1 MLSQIKVNSAKDS
14 NLVHFNA
21 MLQHLNIKC
30 DLTIRET
37 YNQLQALISKQR
49 EENPKNPTPIV
60 VEMITELYINSSE
73 GGKHIDS
80 IIDYSYFPE
89 SEKNLF
95 LDFRNT
101 LAGSLIKVLKIK
113 CDDVSD
119 TMIGESLI
127 FLTGKVM
134 CDVLYQMLE
143 EFLPFPED
151 ADNIALLNYYLK
163 VIKSIQTEYSLS
175 SQVLIDNGIPTE
187 FAIPLSS
194 FEHHELLL
202 SQLQNIIKFYKQIES
217 NSLNIL
223 ELYTLIIQRLK
234 EISEIKN
241 DVYKYKLELLCIT
254 RYIELLSL
262 YENIEI
268 EGKSSEN
275 KFEDKIVQTELY
287 QALKIERAFEEKI
300 KNNGKTEELIEKD
313 NTINEQDPNTL
324 LMNSKVQTQITE
336 LQSEI
341 KEIQSDNKQKTEQIK
356 HLNEQIQNQS
366 EQIQNLNEQ
375 IQNLNEPI
383 QNQNEQIQNQN
394 EQIQKQNEPIQNQNE
409 KINSLV
415 NDNRNNQ
422 RLISQLIQK
431 LNKTIE
437 ELKNE
442 TKSRRE
448 QENNNKI
455 LKNKN
460 KMMLKVIK
468 DLNTQVDRMKV
479 DLILISKRGYLKIL
493 IKLCNAIQSNPAIRM
508 NFPTLSN
515 EKNIKLLLDIKNVF
529 NYIAHNPKVLI
540 GNTINEKTIKKMF
553 DDIKK
558 YFLFDDRIKKMELDH
573 IYNEIQTLP
582 QYDSLLLIDEHNKQ
596 KKTIISKYLE
606 EYRKNSVTLDTIPK
620 LLKSNPNPEYPIH

>member
-89 SEKNLF
+89 SERDLF

-113 CDDVSD
+113 CDDVND

-151 ADNIALLNYYLK
+151 ADNSALLNYYLK

-175 SQVLIDNGIPTE
+175 YQVLIDNGIPTE
-187 FAIPLSS
+187 FALPLSS

-241 DVYKYKLELLCIT
+241 DVYKCKLELLFIT

-262 YENIEI
+262 YENIET

-324 LMNSKVQTQITE
+324 RMNSKVQTQITE

-356 HLNEQIQNQS
+356 HLNEQIQNQN

-375 IQNLNEPI
+375 IQNLNEQI
-383 QNQNEQIQNQN
+383 QNQNAQIQNQN
-394 EQIQKQNEPIQNQNE
+394 EQIQNQNE

-493 IKLCNAIQSNPAIRM
+493 IKLCNAIQSNPAIRT

-529 NYIAHNPKVLI
+529 NYITHNPKVLI
-540 GNTINEKTIKKMF
+540 GDTINEKTIKKMF

-558 YFLFDDRIKKMELDH
+558 YFLFDDRINKIELDH

-596 KKTIISKYLE
+596 KNTIISQYLE
-606 EYRKNSVTLDTIPK
+606 EYRKNSITLDTIPN
-620 LLKSNPNPEYPIH
+620 LLKSNPNQSYPIH